1 MRNKIAGT
9 LIFITLLSA
18 PVWAQKNVSK
28 TDLQSRRE
36 AILQEI
42 RNAQALLNEAKE
54 SQNVTLTELRALNH
68 KLELRQQ
75 LINNISLELNN
86 ISTDISTTNTDIK
99 TLNAQLGKFQ
109 ADYARSVRYAYKHQE
124 SQNMMLFVFSA
135 NTFNDMMRRME
146 YMKKYRQYRTIQA
159 NKIREIQGTLKQ
171 KVGYLNNKKA
181 ERGELLSAEQVHKA
195 AIQADANET
204 QKVAQVL
211 KGQVS
216 DLSSQIAKNK
226 KAAAQLETA
235 IKIQIQKEIEEA
247 RRQAMEEARQRA
259 LAEARAKAAE
269 ENRRRA
275 EDIQRMNEANRLKA
289 AEEEQRKATE
299 LARQA
304 ELARKKAAED
314 GERQR
319 LKDIEDARKRREEAA
334 AEEKRIA
341 DAKAREEQRKRN
353 EERNKEIDR
362 RKEEERQK
370 ELVRQKKIAEDLDKQ
385 RQQATDQ
392 ATQYKS
398 GGTVV
403 TINKATTKPSSSSG
417 SAPATVRTNPESTS
431 YKNLLTPDI
440 QALSNNF
447 AANKG
452 GLPWPVDRGL
462 IVAPYGNYQHPI
474 EKSVTLSNSG
484 IDIGTSASAPVK
496 VVFSG
501 VVTKIFSV
509 PGMGITVL
517 VSHGQYYTVYSKLS
531 SATVSVGTKLT
542 TRQTVGFAGKNDE
555 GDNVVHFEVW
565 KVGDNGSISNVNP
578 TGWIAPK

>member
-1 MRNKIAGT
+1 MLNKIVGT
-9 LIFITLLSA
+9 LLLVTLFAA
-18 PVWAQKNVSK
+18 PVRAQKNVTK
-28 TDLQSRRE
+28 TDLQSKRE

-42 RNAQALLNEAKE
+42 KNAQALLNEAKAN
-54 SQNVTLTELRALNH
+54 QNVTLTELKALNH

-75 LINNISLELNN
+75 LINNINLELKN
-86 ISTDISTTNTDIK
+86 ISTDIGSANTDIK
-99 TLNAQLGKFQ
+99 ALNAQLVKFR

-124 SQNMMLFVFSA
+124 SQNLMLFVFSA

-171 KVGYLNNKKA
+171 KVGFLNNKKQQ
-181 ERGELLSAEQVHKA
+181 RGELLAAEQLHKS
-195 AIQADANET
+195 AIQADADET
-204 QKVAQVL
+204 QKVAQEL
-211 KGQVS
+211 KGQVT

-226 KAAAQLETA
+226 KAAAQLESA

-247 RRQAMEEARQRA
+247 RRAAQEEARQQA
-259 LAEARAKAAE
+259 LAEAKAKAAE
-269 ENRRRA
+269 ETRRRA
-275 EDIQRMNEANRLKA
+275 EEAQRMTEANRLKA
-289 AEEEQRKATE
+289 AEEEQKRAAE
-299 LARQA
+299 LARQV
-304 ELARKKAAED
+304 EVARKKAAD
-314 GERQR
+314 DAERQR
-319 LKDIEDARKRREEAA
+319 LKDIEDAKKRREAA
-334 AEEKRIA
+334 ALEEKRIA
-341 DAKAREEQRKRN
+341 DAQAREEQRKRN

-362 RKEEERQK
+362 RKEEDRQK
-370 ELVRQKKIAEDLDKQ
+370 EIARQKKVAEDLDKQ
-385 RQQATDQ
+385 RQLAAQQ

-403 TINKATTKPSSSSG
+403 TINKTQTPPPANSSG
-417 SAPATVRTNPESTS
+417 SVVKTNPENTS
-431 YKNLLTPDI
+431 YKNILTPDV
-440 QALSNNF
+440 QTLSNNF

-509 PGMGITVL
+509 PGMGVTVL

-565 KVGDNGSISNVNP
+565 KVGDNGSISNTNP
-578 TGWIAPK
+578 MGWIVPR

>member
-9 LIFITLLSA
+9 LVFITLLSA

-99 TLNAQLGKFQ
+99 VLNAQLAKFQ

-171 KVGYLNNKKA
+171 KVGYLNNKKS
-181 ERGELLSAEQVHKA
+181 ERSELLSAEQVHKA
-195 AIQADANET
+195 AIEADANET

-289 AEEEQRKATE
+289 AEEEQRKASE

-314 GERQR
+314 AERQR

-403 TINKATTKPSSSSG
+403 TINKATTTPSSSSG
-417 SAPATVRTNPESTS
+417 SAPTTVRTNPESTS

-484 IDIGTSASAPVK
+484 IDIGTNANAPVK

>member
-9 LIFITLLSA
+9 LIFITLFTA

-75 LINNISLELNN
+75 LINNINLELKN

-99 TLNAQLGKFQ
+99 VLNAQLAKFQ

-171 KVGYLNNKKA
+171 KVGYLNNRKKD
-181 ERGELLSAEQVHKA
+181 RSELLSAEQVHKA
-195 AIQADANET
+195 AIQADADET

-211 KGQVS
+211 KGQVT

-226 KAAAQLETA
+226 KAAAQLEAA

-247 RRQAMEEARQRA
+247 RRQALEEARQKA

-275 EDIQRMNEANRLKA
+275 EEIQRMNEANRLKA
-289 AEEEQRKATE
+289 AEEEQRKAAE
-299 LARQA
+299 LAKQA

-314 GERQR
+314 AERQR

-370 ELVRQKKIAEDLDKQ
+370 ELARQKKVAEDLEKQ
-385 RQQATDQ
+385 RQAAADQ

-403 TINKATTKPSSSSG
+403 TINKATTNPS
-417 SAPATVRTNPESTS
+417 SAPAASTVRTNPENTS
-431 YKNLLTPDI
+431 YKNLLTPDV

-484 IDIGTSASAPVK
+484 VDIGTSANAPVK

-517 VSHGQYYTVYSKLS
+517 VSHGQYYTVYSRLS

-578 TGWIAPK
+578 TGWIAPR

>member
-1 MRNKIAGT
+1 MLNKIVGT
-9 LIFITLLSA
+9 LLLVTLFAA
-18 PVWAQKNVSK
+18 PVWAQKNVTR
-28 TDLQSRRE
+28 TDLQSKRE

-42 RNAQALLNEAKE
+42 KDAQALLNEAKA
-54 SQNVTLTELRALNH
+54 SQNVTLTELKALNH

-75 LINNISLELNN
+75 LINNINLELTN
-86 ISTDISTTNTDIK
+86 ISTDIRTTNTDI
-99 TLNAQLGKFQ
+99 TVLNAQLSKFRT
-109 ADYARSVRYAYKHQE
+109 DYARSVRYAYKHQE
-124 SQNMMLFVFSA
+124 SQNLMLFVFSA

-171 KVGYLNNKKA
+171 KVGFLNNKKLQ
-181 ERGELLSAEQVHKA
+181 RGELLAAEQEHKS
-195 AIQADANET
+195 AIQADADET
-204 QKVAQVL
+204 QKVAQEL
-211 KGQVS
+211 KGQVT

-226 KAAAQLETA
+226 KAAAQLESA

-247 RRQAMEEARQRA
+247 RRLALEEARQRA
-259 LAEARAKAAE
+259 LAEAKAKAAE
-269 ENRRRA
+269 ETRRRA
-275 EDIQRMNEANRLKA
+275 EEAQRMTELNRQKA
-289 AEEEQRKATE
+289 VEEEQKRAADF
-299 LARQA
+299 ARQA
-304 ELARKKAAED
+304 ELARKKAAD
-314 GERQR
+314 DAERQR
-319 LKDIEDARKRREEAA
+319 LKDIEDAKKRREAAA

-341 DAKAREEQRKRN
+341 DAQAREEQRKRN

-362 RKEEERQK
+362 KKEEERQK
-370 ELVRQKKIAEDLDKQ
+370 ELTRQKKVAEDLEKQ
-385 RQQATDQ
+385 RQAAAQQ

-403 TINKATTKPSSSSG
+403 TINKTPTTPSS
-417 SAPATVRTNPESTS
+417 ATSTPPVVKTNPESIS
-431 YKNLLTPDI
+431 YKNILTPDV

-509 PGMGITVL
+509 PGMGVTVL

-565 KVGDNGSISNVNP
+565 KVGDNGSISNTNP
-578 TGWIAPK
+578 MGWIVPR